1 MKSEGS
7 LIELKLLT
15 ESLEKENET
24 LKSSNGNRDILSK
37 ENLKLKTQLEKAVL
51 ESRELEGLKAENL
64 KLKKRKSEQI
74 EKNIIF
80 KSKIGQNLY
89 QLQIPSEIGGT
100 HQFVKDG
107 DFSKPEILNCQ
118 AIASEID
125 EICPERKGPLLLKV
139 FNTNI
144 KKYLDDRLD
153 NREYKKIDQ
162 NTLLYLDK
170 TSFFT
175 YTYLVKKLNKRD
187 LIKKLVVE
195 PKTQKRM
202 FWAREMKLLNDLMSI
217 FSNEEFWQ
225 KVRTRKVPSL
235 AVLKAERGIL
245 YLRKKYREFNYE
257 IPLKEIV
264 NLGEKSGKDKVIQR
278 KIKTIRQF
286 IDE

>member
-1 MKSEGS
+1 
-7 LIELKLLT
+7 
-15 ESLEKENET
+15 
-24 LKSSNGNRDILSK
+24 
-37 ENLKLKTQLEKAVL
+37 
-51 ESRELEGLKAENL
+51 
-64 KLKKRKSEQI
+64 
-74 EKNIIF
+74 
-80 KSKIGQNLY
+80 
-89 QLQIPSEIGGT
+89 
-100 HQFVKDG
+100 
-107 DFSKPEILNCQ
+107 
-118 AIASEID
+118 
-125 EICPERKGPLLLKV
+125 
-139 FNTNI
+139 
-144 KKYLDDRLD
+144 
-153 NREYKKIDQ
+153 
-162 NTLLYLDK
+162 
-170 TSFFT
+170 
-175 YTYLVKKLNKRD
+175 VKKLNKRD